1 MIEVLFFAGLQEAV
15 GESKITVEDKNIT
28 VKQLKE
34 KLLKTYE
41 LPHINQAMIAI
52 NEEYA
57 TDDTMIENG
66 DTVAFI
72 PPVSGG

>member
-1 MIEVLFFAGLQEAV
+1 MIDVLFFAELQEV
-15 GESKITVEDKNIT
+15 LG
-28 VKQLKE
+28 KE
-34 KLLKTYE
+34 KLSIDVAELTVDELKTTYLKKYD
-41 LPHINQAMIAI
+41 LPNIDQAMIAV

-57 TDDTMIENG
+57 QGSTVLKDG